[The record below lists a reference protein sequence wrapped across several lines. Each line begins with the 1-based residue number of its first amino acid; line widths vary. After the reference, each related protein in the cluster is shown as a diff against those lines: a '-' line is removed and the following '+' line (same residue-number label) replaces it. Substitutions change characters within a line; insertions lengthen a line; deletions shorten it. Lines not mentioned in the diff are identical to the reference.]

1 MGARTG
7 SSPMVLMLAAGCVQR
22 VLVEAGSSI
31 VLTQGV
37 VTVSFPYA
45 WMAERV
51 VAREALVRAE
61 EIHCL
66 EEGGW
71 IDLLAASDAEAV
83 ILSPD
88 QGLWER
94 MGRCVARMLSAA
106 QTERRPSRGAGQAT
120 LS

>member
-1 MGARTG
+1 
-7 SSPMVLMLAAGCVQR
+7 MVLMLAAGCVQR

-71 IDLLAASDAEAV
+71 IDLLAASDVEAV
-83 ILSPD
+83 ILPPG

-94 MGRCVARMLSAA
+94 LGRCVARVLSAA
-106 QTERRPSRGAGQAT
+106 QPERRPSRGAGQAT